1 MVTPASFK
9 IGVDIPS
16 PGLLWLTEDID
27 MEALGAGAAG
37 LGMAQQLSVLL
48 GSPGSACVLGS
59 GLLSAMYFV

>member
-37 LGMAQQLSVLL
+37 LAQQLSVLL